1 MLSFNNETK
10 RMIVFSISFFLLVFI
25 SAAIQAGLSSY
36 YINSAFKLI
45 FEGFINIIGAMIG
58 IGGAIFICKA
68 SPLKINIPLTQFV
81 KIKLLKVKEIY
92 TILILVIL
100 IYPVVGFVGNIGH
113 YFFENTIN
121 QEINQTAQEFPFF
134 MVVFWGA
141 ICGPIA
147 EELIFRGFLLNSLH
161 FFRLHS
167 FAYITITVMS
177 FSIFHFNSYQA
188 LYTIPISIVL
198 TLVTFYTR
206 NIMAGIWAHI
216 SYNFLTFFLPKYFPN
231 LNLGIW
237 YLAIPCIILC
247 IFVLYRM
254 RKSYSDYTYTPFQQK
269 DVRLSTLFLVIY
281 TSLFVLFIKEAS
293 LFLFAV
299 LPVIILFFYQIF
311 ISKVQQKKK
320 QNIQV

>member
-1 MLSFNNETK
+1 MK
-10 RMIVFSISFFLLVFI
+10 RIIVFSISFFFLIFI
-25 SAAIQAGLSSY
+25 SAAIQYGLSSY
-36 YINSAFKLI
+36 YINSSFKLI
-45 FEGFINIIGAMIG
+45 FEGFVNIIGAMIG
-58 IGGAIFICKA
+58 IGVAIFICKV
-68 SPLKINIPLTQFV
+68 SPSKINIPLAPFV
-81 KIKLLKVKEIY
+81 KIKLLKMKEIY
-92 TILILVIL
+92 MILILVIL

-121 QEINQTAQEFPFF
+121 QGINQTAQEFPFF

-147 EELIFRGFLLNSLH
+147 EELIFRGFLLNSLY

-167 FAYITITVMS
+167 FAYITVTVMS
-177 FSIFHFNSYQA
+177 FSIFHLNSYQA

-216 SYNFLTFFLPKYFPN
+216 SYNFLSFFLPKYFPN
-231 LNLGIW
+231 LNVGLW
-237 YLAIPCIILC
+237 YLAIPGIILC

-254 RKSYSDYTYTPFQQK
+254 RKSYIEYTYTPFQPK
-269 DVRLSTLFLVIY
+269 DVRLSTLFLIIS
-281 TSLFVLFIKEAS
+281 TSLFVISIKETS
-293 LFLFAV
+293 LFLFAA
-299 LPVIILFFYQIF
+299 LPIIFLFFYQKF
-311 ISKVQQKKK
+311 ISKLQYKKE